1 MFNVCLLRG
10 EVWLDDCYFQRLEP
24 FLLIR
29 TSFQN
34 ATTKNVCFNEKKK
47 IFYNDILFKFLY
59 NGTGEAKSTI

>member
-10 EVWLDDCYFQRLEP
+10 ELWLDDCNVQRLEP

-34 ATTKNVCFNEKKK
+34 ATTKKCMFQWKKK
-47 IFYNDILFKFLY
+47 KLYYDILFKFLY
-59 NGTGEAKSTI
+59 NGVGEAKSTI